1 MLIVIYAVF
10 ELFETHTINVLIKFL
25 PVENTEM
32 AQLHTSQLLSAH
44 ANTQPAKCEHVSYRT
59 RTTPPPDARKHT
71 CTHTYVLTHVRRGA

>member
-10 ELFETHTINVLIKFL
+10 ELFQTHTINALIKFL

-44 ANTQPAKCEHVSYRT
+44 ANTQPATCEHVSYRAQ
-59 RTTPPPDARKHT
+59 TTPPPVAHKHAR
-71 CTHTYVLTHVRRGA
+71 THADSRARLYR